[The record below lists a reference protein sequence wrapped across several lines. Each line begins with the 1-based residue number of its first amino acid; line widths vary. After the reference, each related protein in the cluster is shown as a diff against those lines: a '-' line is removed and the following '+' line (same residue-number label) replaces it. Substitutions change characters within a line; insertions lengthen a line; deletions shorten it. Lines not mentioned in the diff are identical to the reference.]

1 MHGAG
6 DSATAD
12 GRTCPT
18 MCYGTSLEHRAAT
31 SEHWA
36 GMLRSR
42 FPGRAPQQRQHVVR
56 RPPLAERPEMQTST
70 FRCTELVRPIKESVS
85 AEQIVP

>member
-1 MHGAG
+1 MHEAD
-6 DSATAD
+6 DSATAA
-12 GRTCPT
+12 GRTRPPV
-18 MCYGTSLEHRAAT
+18 CYGISPEQRAAT

-42 FPGRAPQQRQHVVR
+42 FLGARHSRRQHVVR
-56 RPPLAERPEMQTST
+56 RPPLAERPEMQIST
-70 FRCTELVRPIKESVS
+70 YRWTQLVRPIKESVS

>member
-1 MHGAG
+1 MHEAD
-6 DSATAD
+6 DSATAA
-12 GRTCPT
+12 GRTRPPV
-18 MCYGTSLEHRAAT
+18 CYVISPEQRAAT

-42 FPGRAPQQRQHVVR
+42 FLGARHSRRQHVVR
-56 RPPLAERPEMQTST
+56 RPPLAERPEMQMST
-70 FRCTELVRPIKESVS
+70 LCCTELVRPIKESVS

>member
-1 MHGAG
+1 MLGHLAGAESG
-6 DSATAD
+6 
-12 GRTCPT
+12 
-18 MCYGTSLEHRAAT
+18 YQRALGWDT
-31 SEHWA
+31 T
-36 GMLRSR
+36 LTV
-42 FPGRAPQQRQHVVR
+42 PGRAPQQRQHIVR

>member
-12 GRTCPT
+12 RRTCPT
-18 MCYGTSLEHRAAT
+18 VCSGTSLEQRTAT

-36 GMLRSR
+36 GILRSR
-42 FPGRAPQQRQHVVR
+42 FLGARHSRRQHVVR
-56 RPPLAERPEMQTST
+56 RPPLAERPETLLST
-70 FRCTELVRPIKESVS
+70 FRWTELVRPIKESVS